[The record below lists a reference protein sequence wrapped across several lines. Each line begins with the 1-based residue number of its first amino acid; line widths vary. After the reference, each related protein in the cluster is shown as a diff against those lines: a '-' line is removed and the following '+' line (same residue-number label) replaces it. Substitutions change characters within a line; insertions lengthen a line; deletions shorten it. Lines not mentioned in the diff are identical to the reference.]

1 MINYIKTVFTKPK
14 EIYTAR
20 NMKNSHYFL
29 LVLLTGLSLTL
40 LSIFEILPVAT
51 QLSEDYEEVRAS
63 VPEFELVNGELESV
77 TDSYAYQTNSILF
90 YFDSEDKID
99 TESIDL
105 NMPTQTAP
113 ISFGLLKDQIYFNA
127 AGTSYSFMYNNFE
140 NLTAEDLKTL
150 INNVGSFTTEMYII
164 LILILIGLN
173 LFLYVTQL
181 IPITLF
187 ANLISV
193 FRRTRLTFFQNA
205 KISLLASMGPF
216 ILMAILNAFQLQIHY
231 QFEIILAASIL
242 LFYIS
247 ITEMKNRIQKQ
258 KDTDN
263 HSDL

>member
-1 MINYIKTVFTKPK
+1 M
-14 EIYTAR
+14 
-20 NMKNSHYFL
+20 
-29 LVLLTGLSLTL
+29 
-40 LSIFEILPVAT
+40 
-51 QLSEDYEEVRAS
+51 
-63 VPEFELVNGELESV
+63 
-77 TDSYAYQTNSILF
+77 
-90 YFDSEDKID
+90 
-99 TESIDL
+99 
-105 NMPTQTAP
+105 
-113 ISFGLLKDQIYFNA
+113 
-127 AGTSYSFMYNNFE
+127 
-140 NLTAEDLKTL
+140 
-150 INNVGSFTTEMYII
+150 
-164 LILILIGLN
+164 
-173 LFLYVTQL
+173 TQL

-263 HSDL
+263 HSDV

>member
-231 QFEIILAASIL
+231 QFEINLAASIL

-263 HSDL
+263 HSDV

>member
-20 NMKNSHYFL
+20 NMKNAHYFL
-29 LVLLTGLSLTL
+29 FILITGLILTL

-63 VPEFELVNGELESV
+63 VPEFELVNGELESE

-90 YFDSEDKID
+90 YFDSEDKIN

-127 AGTSYSFMYNNFE
+127 AGTSYSFRYNNFE

-216 ILMAILNAFQLQIHY
+216 ILMAILNAFQFQIQF

-242 LFYIS
+242 LFYMS
-247 ITEMKNRIQKQ
+247 ITEMKNRIRKQ
-258 KDTDN
+258 RDTDN
-263 HSDL
+263 QSDM